1 MDGFLLV
8 NKPAGLTSHDV
19 VYKLKKKLN
28 CDKIGHTGTLDP
40 FADGLLILCLGKAT
54 KLAHLFS
61 NLDKV
66 YTGTIIFGN
75 HYDTYDVTGKIMMS
89 KTPSFSIQSF
99 HQAIDSL
106 QGTYDQIPPMYSAI
120 KQQGRKLYE
129 IARSG
134 IEVDRASRLVE
145 IKRFE
150 ATSALLHDEISFIAE
165 VSKGTYIR
173 SLAVD
178 LANRLNT
185 YAALKYLTRISV
197 GNYHIKDAKSISDIT
212 VEDIIT
218 LEDFFKDMNRVIL
231 NDYMVK
237 LVQNGV
243 YLDGRQTDTDYPFIV
258 TDMTGKPI
266 AYYEVLSPCLYRPVV
281 IF

>member
-1 MDGFLLV
+1 MDGFLFV
-8 NKPAGLTSHDV
+8 NKPKGLTSHDV
-19 VYKLKKKLN
+19 VYKLKKKLGI
-28 CDKIGHTGTLDP
+28 DKIGHTGTLDP
-40 FADGLLILCLGKAT
+40 FASGLMILCLGKAT

-66 YTGTIIFGN
+66 YTGTIVFGN
-75 HYDTYDVTGKIMMS
+75 HYDTYDVTGKI
-89 KTPSFSIQSF
+89 TSFKPVEFTETALHEAMKSF
-99 HQAIDSL
+99 L
-106 QGTYDQIPPMYSAI
+106 GTYNQVPPMYSAI
-120 KQQGRKLYE
+120 KKQGRKLYD

-134 IEVDRASRLVE
+134 IEVDRDARTVE

-150 ATSALLHDEISFIAE
+150 ATGVFQNHEVDFIAS

-178 LANRLNT
+178 LAHRLKT
-185 YAALKYLTRISV
+185 EGALKSLHRVSV
-197 GNYHIKDAKSISDIT
+197 GNYHVDQAKSIDAIQF
-212 VEDIIT
+212 EDGIT
-218 LEDFFKDMNRVIL
+218 LETFFQDTKRIIL

-243 YLDGRQTDTDYPFIV
+243 YLDGRQTDTNEPFIV
-258 TDMTGKPI
+258 TDTQGKLI
-266 AYYEVLSPCLYRPVV
+266 AYYEVVSAQNYHPVL

>member
-28 CDKIGHTGTLDP
+28 ADKIGHTGTLDP

-89 KTPSFSIQSF
+89 NPPSFSVQDL
-99 HQAIDSL
+99 HQAIKSL
-106 QGTYDQIPPMYSAI
+106 QGSYDQVPPMYSAI
-120 KQQGRKLYE
+120 KQQGRKLYD

-134 IEVDRASRLVE
+134 IEVDRASREVQ
-145 IKRFE
+145 IKRFD
-150 ATSALLHDEISFIAE
+150 ATSELLQDEITFLAE

-178 LANRLNT
+178 LASRLDT
-185 YAALKYLTRISV
+185 YAALKTLTRVSV
-197 GNYHIKDAKSISDIT
+197 GEYHIKDAKTISDIT
-212 VEDIIT
+212 LADVIS
-218 LEDFFKDMNRVIL
+218 LEVFFKDMNRVIL

-243 YLDGRQTDTDYPFIV
+243 YLDGRQTDTDHPFIV

-266 AYYEVLSPCLYRPVV
+266 AYYEVLSPSLYRPVL